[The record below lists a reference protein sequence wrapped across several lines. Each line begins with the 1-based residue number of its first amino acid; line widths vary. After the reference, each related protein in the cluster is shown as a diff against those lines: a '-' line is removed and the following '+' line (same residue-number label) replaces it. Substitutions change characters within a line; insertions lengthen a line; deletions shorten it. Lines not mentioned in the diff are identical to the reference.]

1 MAVQAAVLLA
11 RMAGAPCARAEQSAV
26 ERPLHGVLNDT
37 RQYREQLHA
46 SEAKPEAQLGDRQ
59 SQGTDIK
66 RGCTQFPL
74 WIHPHI

>member
-11 RMAGAPCARAEQSAV
+11 RMAGAPCVRAEQSAV

-46 SEAKPEAQLGDRQ
+46 SESEA
-59 SQGTDIK
+59 
-66 RGCTQFPL
+66 
-74 WIHPHI
+74 

>member
-11 RMAGAPCARAEQSAV
+11 RMAGAPCVRAQQSAV

-37 RQYREQLHA
+37 RQYREQIHA

-59 SQGTDIK
+59 
-66 RGCTQFPL
+66 TQSDEPRSVVA
-74 WIHPHI
+74 